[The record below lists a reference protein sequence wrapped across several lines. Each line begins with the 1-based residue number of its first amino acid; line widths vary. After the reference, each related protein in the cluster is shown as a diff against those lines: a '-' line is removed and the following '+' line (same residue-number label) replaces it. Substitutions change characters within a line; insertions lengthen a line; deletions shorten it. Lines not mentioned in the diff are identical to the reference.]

1 MTGTRIDIDEVLAR
15 VAAGE
20 LTPGQALDLLGPAE
34 EITFGEDAVDA
45 AAASPRQAPRDV
57 PPPAAKATR
66 PRPPGSDQ
74 VRRLVLRTSARSVQ
88 VSTDPAVAEVSIFGE
103 HELRRDGESL
113 IIENPSA
120 LDDRPGRYSVA
131 SSIARAIP
139 HLGTS
144 IEIRMNP
151 SLFLDAELN
160 AAAIRL
166 RGAPAGLRMRLLAC
180 ALKVEDLVGSIDIDA
195 SSSSIKG
202 TMTLVGQNRID
213 CESSSCKV
221 VLARGS
227 DVTIRA
233 QNQMG
238 KIVLPTVVSKGSL
251 TTSDLSQATVGRG
264 RGTLSIESTMSSVVI
279 GSAR

>member
-1 MTGTRIDIDEVLAR
+1 MTEYR
-15 VAAGE
+15 
-20 LTPGQALDLLGPAE
+20 P
-34 EITFGEDAVDA
+34 
-45 AAASPRQAPRDV
+45 PRDCPV
-57 PPPAAKATR
+57 CQTPLHLTQL
-66 PRPPGSDQ
+66 GC
-74 VRRLVLRTSARSVQ
+74 
-88 VSTDPAVAEVSIFGE
+88 
-103 HELRRDGESL
+103 
-113 IIENPSA
+113 
-120 LDDRPGRYSVA
+120 
-131 SSIARAIP
+131 P
-139 HLGTS
+139 HCGTGLTGDF
-144 IEIRMNP
+144 EP
-151 SLFLDAELN
+151 CQFCGLDAELN
-160 AAAIRL
+160 AAGIKL
-166 RGAPAGLRMRLLAC
+166 RGAPAGMRMRLLAC
-180 ALKVEDLVGSIDIDA
+180 ALKVDDFVGSVDIDA

-202 TMTLVGQNRID
+202 VMALVGQNRID